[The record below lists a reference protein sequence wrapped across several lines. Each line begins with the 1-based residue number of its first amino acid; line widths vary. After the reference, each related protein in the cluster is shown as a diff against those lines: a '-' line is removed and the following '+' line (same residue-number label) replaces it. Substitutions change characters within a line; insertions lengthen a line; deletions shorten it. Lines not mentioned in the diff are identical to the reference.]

1 MRGSLRFLAVTAIV
15 VFIASAGLAT
25 PSVSFIGFNGTTFE
39 YTYQVTL
46 GTTDTLD
53 QFTINTL
60 LPTSYSADISQM
72 ADPDNI
78 VGNGGFWDKG
88 LTSWQSST
96 YRSYRWRNGE
106 GTGGWVGQF
115 KLTVLDSHPA
125 TGGEV
130 ATTSEGF
137 PPTVNKFTPMQVPE
151 LNPAPEPSA
160 LAGMGAMLLA
170 MAPVL
175 RRLRKQ

>member
-1 MRGSLRFLAVTAIV
+1 MRGSLRFLVVTAIV
-15 VFIASAGLAT
+15 LFIASAGLAT

-46 GTTDTLD
+46 GSSDNLD

-60 LPTSYSADISQM
+60 LPVTGYTANVSQM
-72 ADPDNI
+72 AAPANI
-78 VGNGGFWDKG
+78 YGDGGLWDKG

-106 GTGGWVGQF
+106 GLGGWIGQF
-115 KLTVLDSHPA
+115 KLTVLNSHPA
-125 TGGEV
+125 TGGQV
-130 ATTSEGF
+130 VTTSEGV
-137 PPTVNKFTPMQVPE
+137 PPTINNFSMQVPE